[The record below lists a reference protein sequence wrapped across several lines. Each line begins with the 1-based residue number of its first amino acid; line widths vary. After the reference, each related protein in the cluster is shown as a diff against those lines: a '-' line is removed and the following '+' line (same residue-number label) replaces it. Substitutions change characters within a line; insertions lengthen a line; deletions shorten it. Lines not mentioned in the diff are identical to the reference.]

1 MSKDGM
7 NYAPEMK
14 PAEVVERGEFVFA
27 ASHFDHG
34 HIYGQTLGLHNA
46 GGVCKYIYEPD
57 TTRHAPLASLISQ
70 GTRIVDR
77 FEEILEDPEIQLV
90 TSAAIPD
97 LRCDIGVKILEAGK
111 HYFTDK
117 APVTSFEQ
125 LGAYMGTKITLRTA
139 NQKERSKKQ

>member
-57 TTRHAPLASLISQ
+57 TAKHGPLASLISD

-77 FEEILEDPEIQLV
+77 FEVRRLAVERAGEIMRSLQRWCE
-90 TSAAIPD
+90 AD
-97 LRCDIGVKILEAGK
+97 L
-111 HYFTDK
+111 
-117 APVTSFEQ
+117 
-125 LGAYMGTKITLRTA
+125 
-139 NQKERSKKQ
+139 KE